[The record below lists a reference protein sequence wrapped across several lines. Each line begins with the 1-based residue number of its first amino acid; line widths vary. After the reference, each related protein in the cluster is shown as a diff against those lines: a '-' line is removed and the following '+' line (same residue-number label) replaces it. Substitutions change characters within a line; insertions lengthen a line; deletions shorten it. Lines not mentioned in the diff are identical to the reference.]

1 MKKTV
6 LTFGL
11 IAGLIMS
18 VLMDG
23 NVLIED
29 RIGTG
34 HGLVL
39 GYTTMVASFLLIVM
53 QLGDTMRAAYQ
64 SLVSLMVL
72 TGFLPFL
79 YIFGSAWKAG
89 KRVSALSGGGVTLL
103 AIVCSVVPTADMT
116 NVWLF
121 EAKIAMGTLA
131 AIVSGWLLFRRAKHV
146 R

>member
-1 MKKTV
+1 
-6 LTFGL
+6 
-11 IAGLIMS
+11 
-18 VLMDG
+18 
-23 NVLIED
+23 
-29 RIGTG
+29 
-34 HGLVL
+34 
-39 GYTTMVASFLLIVM
+39 M

-89 KRVSALSGGGVTLL
+89 KRVSALSGGAVTAL

-121 EAKIAMGTLA
+121 EAKLALGTLA
-131 AIVSGWLLFRRAKHV
+131 AIASGWLLFRRAK
-146 R
+146 RC